1 MIPWVR
7 EKLAEKRAKWI
18 SRAKRNFE
26 AQTPDEPSTSASG
39 VLNGFI
45 ASTSNFRKS
54 TNEKHQSPT
63 NP

>member
-26 AQTPDEPSTSASG
+26 TPDDPPSTSSTGSVQLNGYIASG
-39 VLNGFI
+39 
-45 ASTSNFRKS
+45 SNFRK
-54 TNEKHQSPT
+54 NEKLQISS

>member
-26 AQTPDEPSTSASG
+26 TPDEPSTSAG
-39 VLNGFI
+39 LNGFI
-45 ASTSNFRKS
+45 ASGSNFRRNDK
-54 TNEKHQSPT
+54 NQSPS